1 MGLVLI
7 YRPATIDHKQAFAKG
22 SNRPRADIN
31 NLYDLSVMQTT
42 AFPTE
47 SEVRLVAQRA
57 LLGEIPPHLR
67 SVFDIADD
75 GRLRGRFEFDG
86 DPTDEEREC
95 ASVVMTNF
103 VAALSP
109 AISLSEEFVS
119 NTSPK
124 QRNFLPISVYARN
137 EHAWNSWTA
146 SYGNQ

>member
-1 MGLVLI
+1 
-7 YRPATIDHKQAFAKG
+7 
-22 SNRPRADIN
+22 
-31 NLYDLSVMQTT
+31 MQTT

-67 SVFDIADD
+67 SVSFDIADD

-124 QRNFLPISVYARN
+124 RRNFLPISVYARN
-137 EHAWNSWTA
+137 EDAWNSWTA

>member
-1 MGLVLI
+1 MISLLVG
-7 YRPATIDHKQAFAKG
+7 IDPKQTVAKG
-22 SNRPRADIN
+22 KSRPEADIN
-31 NLYDLSVMQTT
+31 NLYELSVMQTT

-57 LLGEIPPHLR
+57 LLGEIPPRLR
-67 SVFDIADD
+67 SVSFDIADD

-95 ASVVMTNF
+95 ASVVMTNV

-119 NTSPK
+119 NTFPK

-137 EHAWNSWTA
+137 EDAWNSWTA
-146 SYGNQ
+146 SYGNE